1 MTPFELL
8 EPRSLREAAGL
19 LKSGETP
26 VRPIAGGTA
35 IMLMMKLGVL
45 RPARLVSL
53 RAIEKRYS
61 EITAGAD
68 GELRIGAMV
77 TLSALERSPAVKSH
91 APVITR
97 TLRTLSN
104 VRVRNVATVG
114 GHLAHADPHMDLPPV
129 LIALGARVSIV
140 DPAGGRTLPLEALY
154 TGYLETTLE
163 PGELISEVIVPRQA
177 PRHAAYLKCT
187 TRSADD
193 WPALGVAVVL
203 DTVMETEGTA
213 VDDARIVV
221 DDARIVVRDARLV
234 ISAATD
240 TPKRLAAAEGVLRG
254 ARVDDATLRRAADAA
269 ASEAD
274 VIGDAHGSAAYKK
287 ELVRVYVARA
297 VRAALAGDEVKK

>member
-8 EPRSLREAAGL
+8 EPRTLREAAEL
-19 LKSGETP
+19 LEAGDAS
-26 VRPIAGGTA
+26 VRPVAGGTA

-53 RAIEKRYS
+53 RTVEKRYS
-61 EITAGAD
+61 DISIDTSGA
-68 GELRIGAMV
+68 LHIGAMA
-77 TLSALERSPAVKSH
+77 TLSALERSPVVRKE

-129 LIALGARVSIV
+129 LIALGARVSVV
-140 DPAGGRTLPLEALY
+140 DPKGERTIPLEQLHA
-154 TGYLETTLE
+154 GYLETTL
-163 PGELISEVIVPRQA
+163 GHSELLAEVIVPRQA
-177 PRHAAYLKCT
+177 PRRAAYLKCT

-203 DTVMETEGTA
+203 ETDG
-213 VDDARIVV
+213 DA
-221 DDARIVVRDARLV
+221 VRDARIV

-240 TPKRLAAAEGVLRG
+240 MPTRLTMAEGVLRG
-254 ARVDDATLRRAADAA
+254 VRVDDATLRRAGEAA
-269 ASEAD
+269 VAEAGI
-274 VIGDAHGSAAYKK
+274 IGDAHGSAAYKK
-287 ELVRVYVARA
+287 ELVKVYVGRA
-297 VRAALAGDEVKK
+297 IRQALANE